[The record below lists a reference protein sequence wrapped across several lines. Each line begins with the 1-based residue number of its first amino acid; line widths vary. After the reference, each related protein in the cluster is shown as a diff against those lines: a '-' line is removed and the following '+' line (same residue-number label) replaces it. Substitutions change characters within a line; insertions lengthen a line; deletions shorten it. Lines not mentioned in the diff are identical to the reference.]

1 MVEAAGDAHLT
12 AQALGRL
19 RRSGVACILGIDPRD
34 QKIEIDGAVLGV
46 DLILQNHV
54 LFGSVN
60 ARRRDWLAAV
70 ADLDQARER
79 WPEALERFVDL
90 RVPVDR
96 FQEAFEHR
104 GGKATLVLA
113 DD

>member
-1 MVEAAGDAHLT
+1 LI

-19 RRSGVACILGIDPRD
+19 RRSGVACILGIDARA
-34 QKIEIDGAVLGV
+34 QKLEIDGPLLGV
-46 DLILQNHV
+46 DLVLQNHV

-60 ARRRDWLAAV
+60 AHRRDWLAAV
-70 ADLDQARER
+70 AELDEARER
-79 WPEALERFVDL
+79 WPEALQRFVDL